1 MRKRMKAKVHGTV
14 KGAQSLLLGRG
25 DRWPAVLDGQLPRF
39 WGKVAKEADDVIG
52 GLGGNG

>member
-1 MRKRMKAKVHGTV
+1 MKAKVHGTV